1 MAGDRDA
8 VSTAVA
14 LFDAARWTE
23 LADLPLTVGAT
34 EADAD
39 ALNSRLS
46 SGFSE
51 RPWRRWAIA
60 PDVGAALHAIGSV
73 LFNNERIDE
82 AHDVFVTAEEAGA
95 NCDLALGDS
104 FAMRGDWA
112 AALPRLRRAREAEGL
127 QWELAA
133 FRLAQH
139 AADVENR
146 TDDEVVE
153 LATVAFDEVPFAVVF
168 VADLLRRRGDT
179 DRARALLE
187 ERLDTNDLVPFELG
201 VHLYEVFGDVE
212 GAKVAFRQAFERG
225 DARGA
230 YNMAALA
237 SDGDD
242 AGDADVRGWLQRAA
256 EAGDSLARVELA
268 RHGLAEWEDDID
280 GQPAWVTATYAAD
293 LLPWIVA
300 GPDPDPGWQPLFV
313 VRDDKP
319 FPNAGQLA
327 AAARAKLQIQLEPM
341 ERELDLHVVGSAI
354 PDLQNLTIEKRA
366 RVTGLSALLEA
377 SALTDLDVRIVGKES
392 LDLSALPSLRS
403 ASVTGA
409 NHLSVCRHPRLEK
422 LALELPRASHVP
434 VIEAPV
440 RALILTAKHATPVLE
455 RMLHPHLLES
465 LALFHARDLDLDVLR
480 RFPNLVKLELLWC
493 NGIVNAVALRDL
505 RKLRE
510 LELYRC
516 RNIDDLAAVAAAHN
530 RISGED
536 ADETVVGPFTLF
548 EDDEPEVAFDLSTG
562 YGGWDGI
569 AEAFADRILGY
580 SGYQMEKLVVA
591 IAKSEGLWSRRVQ
604 RDSEAEA
611 MHLVFPNRED
621 AVAVANAAWAVFCN
635 PERLGAALAS
645 VKGKR

>member
-153 LATVAFDEVPFAVVF
+153 LASVAFDEVPFAVVF

-201 VHLYEVFGDVE
+201 VLRQEVLGDIV
-212 GAKVAFRQAFERG
+212 GARAAYLDAFERG
-225 DARGA
+225 DLRGA
-230 YNMAALA
+230 ENLA
-237 SDGDD
+237 VLEDD
-242 AGDADVRGWLQRAA
+242 AGRAVEAWAWRSRAA
-256 EAGDSLARVELA
+256 EAFTPADVDFHAG
-268 RHGLAEWEDDID
+268 AEFGEEFF
-280 GQPAWVTATYAAD
+280 GQPARVASPYPPD
-293 LLPWIVA
+293 LAPWII
-300 GPDPDPGWQPLFV
+300 GGDDPNPSWQPLFV
-313 VRDDKP
+313 VGDDRP
-319 FPNAGQLA
+319 FPDAGQLA

-440 RALILTAKHATPVLE
+440 RTLILTAKHATPVLE

-480 RFPNLVKLELLWC
+480 RLPNLVKLELLWC

-562 YGGWDGI
+562 YGGWEGI

-621 AVAVANAAWAVFCN
+621 AVAVANAAWAVFCD